1 MLVYKF
7 GGTSVG
13 SVVNINHVKDII
25 DNNDRKIVVLS
36 AISGTTNA
44 LIEISNLIK
53 SNKNEVAIERIKTLN
68 ENYNTAVYD
77 LAKVFLTR
85 IALVKYQFLRYLLV

>member
-85 IALVKYQFLRYLLV
+85 IDLVKYQFLRYLLV